1 MPPRKPAAAPEAA
14 AKTKRAPGK
23 SPVTAA
29 KPSKAPAP
37 RSAKASSAKAAPAK
51 AAAAKARAPAADAT
65 PSIKLKEIIDRVVQ
79 AANLKKKDVKPVVE
93 ATLKVLGDALASGE
107 AMILPPLGRLRVS
120 RAKDMANG
128 AMLTLRLKR
137 GAGAKANV
145 KAGAKADDGLADE
158 DE

>member
-1 MPPRKPAAAPEAA
+1 M
-14 AKTKRAPGK
+14 
-23 SPVTAA
+23 AA
-29 KPSKAPAP
+29 KPAKVPAP
-37 RSAKASSAKAAPAK
+37 RPAKATTAKPAPAK
-51 AAAAKARAPAADAT
+51 ARVTDKDRAPAAGAA
-65 PSIKLKEIIDRVVQ
+65 PSIKLKEVIDRVVQ

-107 AMILPPLGRLRVS
+107 AMLLPPLGRLRVS

-137 GAGAKANV
+137 GTKAKANVKGNV